1 MASTAGAAAASR
13 SSRTP
18 RTSSDRA
25 VARSDQMAER
35 DFDDGIDSPNSDND
49 VISDSDAI
57 SDSDDSLS
65 KIAVYV
71 DSKAEEARLRSALF
85 GLLHPNTTNRGA
97 YDMFQLAV
105 MITLG
110 FMLPYRLAFQKAPT
124 SAMDIIFDLCLDLTV
139 WVDMY
144 LQMKMYIHDPLNGTL
159 ITDPKKIKSH
169 YFKSWFAVDFLCVV
183 PADQVL
189 LVIGKTM
196 VSNGAELVGE
206 AVLFL
211 SVKARMLR
219 LLRLV
224 RLVKIGDLLKIEY
237 VIDQLFKLLKGL
249 GVSKLQVSFYFRVIF
264 LIALIVFVTHC
275 SGPPGAI
282 KCD

>member
-1 MASTAGAAAASR
+1 
-13 SSRTP
+13 
-18 RTSSDRA
+18 
-25 VARSDQMAER
+25 
-35 DFDDGIDSPNSDND
+35 
-49 VISDSDAI
+49 
-57 SDSDDSLS
+57 
-65 KIAVYV
+65 
-71 DSKAEEARLRSALF
+71 
-85 GLLHPNTTNRGA
+85 
-97 YDMFQLAV
+97 MFQLAV

-124 SAMDIIFDLCLDLTV
+124 SAFDIILDLCLDLTV

-206 AVLFL
+206 AFLFL
-211 SVKARMLR
+211 SVKARLLR

-224 RLVKIGDLLKIEY
+224 RLVKIRDLLKIDY
-237 VIDQLFKLLKGL
+237 VIEQLFKLLKGL